1 VSGVDWTAT
10 WGVIGPAIIGLATWL
25 KMRKLNQAKVDAAVS
40 AARAEAVNSDATSE
54 AVKLLRGEVERLG
67 ARVLAMEGRE
77 GRMIRHIYRLEG
89 LMRAANPPIDP
100 PPFDL
105 DGEPV
110 KAGGT
115 T

>member
-1 VSGVDWTAT
+1 MTMIDWTAV
-10 WGVIGPAIIGLATWL
+10 WGVIGPAAVGLATWI
-25 KMRKLNQAKVDAAVS
+25 KMRKPNQAKVNAAVS
-40 AARAEAVNSDATSE
+40 AARAEAVNSDSTSE
-54 AVKLLRGEVERLG
+54 AVALLRGEVQRLST
-67 ARVLAMEGRE
+67 RVQALESRE

-105 DGEPV
+105 DGEPI

-115 T
+115 I